1 LSYGNSVTEI
11 FKNRAPLDAQLLKQ
25 ELLLRQC
32 LWQNA
37 ILKDEVTSTNDI
49 ARELV
54 SSNIAE
60 GTFVLANFQTNG
72 RGRQNRNWE
81 APKNSSIFISIV
93 LKPNSEKN
101 LGWIPLLIGL
111 SIHKALEAETRK
123 NIKIKWPNDLVL
135 VENNQEF
142 KFAGILIERINNQ
155 VIAGIGINFDQA
167 KEELP
172 VSNASSLKE
181 ILQSP
186 ISKEAVIA
194 AFLTELS
201 ARWLEENN
209 ASTWPTPSLV
219 RDYKTNCITLNKE
232 IEAQLPGG
240 DVINALAVDI
250 SQTGELVVK
259 TDDGTRS
266 LSSADI
272 HLIS

>member
-11 FKNRAPLDAQLLKQ
+11 FKNRAPLDAQLLEQ
-25 ELLLRQC
+25 ELLLHQC

-37 ILKDEVTSTNDI
+37 IVKDEVTSTNDI

-54 SSNIAE
+54 ASNIEE
-60 GTFVLANFQTNG
+60 GTFVLANFQTKG
-72 RGRQNRNWE
+72 RGRQNRSWE

-101 LGWIPLLIGL
+101 LGWIPLLVGL
-111 SIHKALEAETRK
+111 ALHKALEAETRK
-123 NIKIKWPNDLVL
+123 DIKIKWPNDLVL
-135 VENNQEF
+135 VEKSQEF
-142 KFAGILIERINNQ
+142 KFAGILVERTNEY
-155 VIAGIGINFDQA
+155 VIAGVGINFDQE

-172 VSNASSLKE
+172 VSNASSLKQ
-181 ILQSP
+181 ILQS
-186 ISKEAVIA
+186 SMTKESVIA
-194 AFLTELS
+194 SFLTELS

-219 RDYKTNCITLNKE
+219 RDYKTNCITLNKK
-232 IEAQLPGG
+232 ITAQLPGG
-240 DVINALAVDI
+240 EEINAQVVDI

>member
-1 LSYGNSVTEI
+1 MSYGNSVTEI
-11 FKNRAPLDAQLLKQ
+11 LKNRAPLDAQLLKQ

-37 ILKDEVTSTNDI
+37 IIKDEVTSTNDI

-54 SSNIAE
+54 SSNIEE
-60 GTFVLANFQTNG
+60 GTFALANFQTKG

-81 APKNSSIFISIV
+81 APRNSSIFVSIV

-111 SIHKALEAETRK
+111 SLHKALEAETRK

-142 KFAGILIERINNQ
+142 KFAGILIEKIDNQ
-155 VIAGIGINFDQA
+155 VVAGIGINFDQ
-167 KEELP
+167 ERNELP

-186 ISKEAVIA
+186 LSKEAVIA

-219 RDYKTNCITLNKE
+219 RDYKTNCITLNKK
-232 IEAQLPGG
+232 IEAQLPSGE
-240 DVINALAVDI
+240 VINAQAVDI
-250 SQTGELVVK
+250 SQTGELIIK